1 MELLDRYLQA
11 VKRYLPMRRQDDIIA
26 ELRANMESQIEDR
39 ESELGRP
46 LTQGEFEDLLRTMGP
61 PVVVA
66 SRYQPQQYLIGPT
79 FFPLYLY
86 VLRMALLWAF
96 IICVIVT
103 SVVIPLTTQSGGEV
117 FASLFRI
124 PGILIQV
131 AGWVTLVFAAIEFAR
146 TRYPN
151 VCPPI
156 AGMMDN
162 WHPSSLPPLEKDATG
177 KGKARSYAQAIA
189 EIIFGC
195 LFLVW
200 LLLIPRYPFLILGP
214 GVVYVHVGP
223 FQLAPVWWT
232 FFWWV
237 VALNMLQ
244 LVWKCVDL
252 ARERWQYPGRVQRMV
267 FQAAGLIPLVI
278 LLTVRDRS
286 YVLLKNPAVDQLHYG
301 HTLDQINNGIHL
313 GAAVL
318 CTIVVLQIAADIA
331 KMARDAY
338 RQGQTTR

>member
-1 MELLDRYLQA
+1 
-11 VKRYLPMRRQDDIIA
+11 
-26 ELRANMESQIEDR
+26 
-39 ESELGRP
+39 
-46 LTQGEFEDLLRTMGP
+46 
-61 PVVVA
+61 
-66 SRYQPQQYLIGPT
+66 
-79 FFPLYLY
+79 
-86 VLRMALLWAF
+86 MALLWAF